1 MSITTTFTHKVE
13 PDFEQYS
20 FPSNVNPKQRHFVD
34 RNEGE
39 PWVVGIVQ
47 LEESLTLAELQEL
60 RVELADLAAFMVT
73 LKQREIRRCTEPGQP
88 QAEELAG
95 VGL

>member
-1 MSITTTFTHKVE
+1 MSITATFTHKLE

-39 PWVVGIVQ
+39 PWKVGIVQ
-47 LEESLTLAELQEL
+47 LEESLTLEELQEL

-73 LKQREIRRCTEPGQP
+73 LKQREIRRRTEPGEP
-88 QAEELAG
+88 ELAG
-95 VGL
+95 IGGGL

>member
-1 MSITTTFTHKVE
+1 MSITAIFTHQVE

-20 FPSNVNPKQRHFVD
+20 FPSNVNPKQRHFID

-60 RVELADLAAFMVT
+60 RVELADLATFMMSVQ
-73 LKQREIRRCTEPGQP
+73 QREIRRRTEPGEP
-88 QAEELAG
+88 ELAG
-95 VGL
+95 IGGGL